1 MKTIIISLLI
11 ASSIG
16 AVSARYDYG
25 QYERDYDY
33 DTGSIDV
40 YRTNVN
46 TGAGSYGKLIG
57 DDHSGYSGSLYDYET
72 DTYTQI
78 NVSPNGYANE
88 FEY

>member
-1 MKTIIISLLI
+1 MLI
-11 ASSIG
+11 VASSIG
-16 AVSARYDYG
+16 AASARLRYNHDTGLY
-25 QYERDYDY
+25 QRVNDY

-57 DDHSGYSGSLYDYET
+57 DDSSGYSGSLYDYKR

-78 NVSPNGYANE
+78 NVSPNAYVNE